1 MLTLGV
7 AMTIIAF
14 LPPLPLILVLCAIV
28 GFVYGPIAPIYNYV
42 MQTRAPQ
49 HLRGRVVGVM
59 GSLAYAAGPLG
70 LVLAGPLADAA
81 GLHATFLALSL
92 PMLLLG
98 LVALSLPALRDL
110 DRDPTADPGERRRTW
125 VVKRKRCRGTRVT
138 QTTTRTSRSLVYQQ
152 VLDPVAHSLAWSS
165 LVAAIPLLLLF
176 VLLGVLRVTAWV
188 ASLISLAVAIVVA
201 VLVYGM
207 PIGQTLLAGTEG
219 AAFGF
224 FPILWIVINAIW
236 VYQLTVETGHFD
248 VLRRSFASV
257 SDDQRIQAVLIAF
270 SFGAL
275 LEALAGFGTPVA
287 VTSVMLMAL
296 GFKPLKAAAL
306 ALSPTPRPWPSA
318 RWPPRSSRWA
328 RSPNC
333 RATRSVRWSAG
344 RRRSWRCSFPLSWSR
359 SSTAGEASGRPGPR
373 RSCAGSSSRSP
384 STPPPTSSR
393 CRWPTWSR
401 RCCRP
406 PRWSCWSASGAPA
419 GTYTEPAVVAGGA
432 ADEPTPDFAERVEHP
447 DARADVVKAYAPYAI
462 IIAVF
467 VICQI
472 TAVKKLLDK
481 ATVKFQWPALD
492 IVSPKGKPV
501 SLTEF
506 TLNLLTTPGTQML
519 IAGIITMIALKLS
532 VPRAVKAY
540 GTTLHQLRW
549 AIVTVMAV
557 LALAFVMNLS
567 GQTIT
572 LGTWMA
578 AAGGAFAL
586 LSPILGW
593 LGVAVTG
600 SDTSANSLFG
610 ALQVTAANQAGL
622 SDVLMAATNSSGG
635 VLGKMISPQNLAIA
649 AAAVGMNGKEGDIFR
664 RVVVW
669 SVVFLVAAVHPVRAA
684 GLAGAFLDG
693 AVVST
698 RSIEP

>member
-1 MLTLGV
+1 M
-7 AMTIIAF
+7 
-14 LPPLPLILVLCAIV
+14 
-28 GFVYGPIAPIYNYV
+28 
-42 MQTRAPQ
+42 
-49 HLRGRVVGVM
+49 
-59 GSLAYAAGPLG
+59 
-70 LVLAGPLADAA
+70 
-81 GLHATFLALSL
+81 
-92 PMLLLG
+92 
-98 LVALSLPALRDL
+98 
-110 DRDPTADPGERRRTW
+110 
-125 VVKRKRCRGTRVT
+125 
-138 QTTTRTSRSLVYQQ
+138 YQQ
-152 VLDPVAHSLAWSS
+152 VLDPVAESLAWSS
-165 LVAAIPLLLLF
+165 LVATIPLLLLF

-188 ASLISLAVAIVVA
+188 ASLVSLAVAILVA

-236 VYQLTVETGHFD
+236 VYQQTVETGHFD
-248 VLRRSFASV
+248 VLRRSFSRV

-296 GFKPLKAAAL
+296 GFKPMKAAVL
-306 ALSPTPRPWPSA
+306 ALVANTAPVAFGAMATPILTLAKVTELPSDTLGAMVGRQTPILAVFVPLVLVAIVDGWRGIRDTWPAALVCGLVFGVAQYATSNFISVPLADVVASLLSAAAVVLLVRVWHPSRP
-318 RWPPRSSRWA
+318 
-328 RSPNC
+328 
-333 RATRSVRWSAG
+333 
-344 RRRSWRCSFPLSWSR
+344 
-359 SSTAGEASGRPGPR
+359 
-373 RSCAGSSSRSP
+373 
-384 STPPPTSSR
+384 
-393 CRWPTWSR
+393 
-401 RCCRP
+401 
-406 PRWSCWSASGAPA
+406 
-419 GTYTEPAVVAGGA
+419 YTEPAVVAGGA

-447 DARADVVKAYAPYAI
+447 DTRADVVKAYAPYAI

-472 TAVKKLLDK
+472 SAVKSLLDK
-481 ATVKFQWPALD
+481 ATVKFKWPGLD

-501 SLTEF
+501 TLTEF

-519 IAGIITMIALKLS
+519 IAGVLTAIVLKLS
-532 VPRAVKAY
+532 VPRVVKAY

-549 AIVTVMAV
+549 AILTVMAV

-600 SDTSANSLFG
+600 SDTSSNSLFG

-622 SDVLMAATNSSGG
+622 SDVLMAASNSSGG

-669 SVVFLVAAVHPVRAA
+669 SLLFLLLMCILSALQASPV
-684 GLAGAFLDG
+684 LSWM
-693 AVVST
+693 VPS
-698 RSIEP
+698 

>member
-1 MLTLGV
+1 
-7 AMTIIAF
+7 
-14 LPPLPLILVLCAIV
+14 
-28 GFVYGPIAPIYNYV
+28 
-42 MQTRAPQ
+42 
-49 HLRGRVVGVM
+49 
-59 GSLAYAAGPLG
+59 
-70 LVLAGPLADAA
+70 
-81 GLHATFLALSL
+81 
-92 PMLLLG
+92 
-98 LVALSLPALRDL
+98 
-110 DRDPTADPGERRRTW
+110 
-125 VVKRKRCRGTRVT
+125 
-138 QTTTRTSRSLVYQQ
+138 VYQQ
-152 VLDPVAHSLAWSS
+152 VLDPVGHSLAWSS

-176 VLLGVLRVTAWV
+176 VLLGVVRVTAWV

-236 VYQLTVETGHFD
+236 VYQQTVETGHFD
-248 VLRRSFASV
+248 VLRRSFSRV

-296 GFKPLKAAAL
+296 GFKPMKAAVL
-306 ALSPTPRPWPSA
+306 ALVANTAPVAFGAMATPILTLAKVTELPSDTLGAMVGRQTPILAVFVPLVLVAIVDGWRGIRETWPAAVTCGLIFGVAQYATSNFISVPLADVVASLLSAAAVVLLVRVWRP
-318 RWPPRSSRWA
+318 SR
-328 RSPNC
+328 
-333 RATRSVRWSAG
+333 
-344 RRRSWRCSFPLSWSR
+344 
-359 SSTAGEASGRPGPR
+359 
-373 RSCAGSSSRSP
+373 
-384 STPPPTSSR
+384 
-393 CRWPTWSR
+393 
-401 RCCRP
+401 
-406 PRWSCWSASGAPA
+406 
-419 GTYTEPAVVAGGA
+419 TYTEPAVVAGGA
-432 ADEPTPDFAERVEHP
+432 ADEPTPEFAQRVEHP
-447 DARADVVKAYAPYAI
+447 DSRADVVKAYAPYAI

-481 ATVKFQWPALD
+481 ATIKFHWPGLD
-492 IVSPKGKPV
+492 VVSPKGKPV
-501 SLTEF
+501 TLTEF

-519 IAGIITMIALKLS
+519 IAGVLTAIVLKLS

-549 AIVTVMAV
+549 AILTVMAV

-572 LGTWMA
+572 LGTWMS

-622 SDVLMAATNSSGG
+622 SDVLMAASNSSGG
-635 VLGKMISPQNLAIA
+635 VLGKMVSPQNLAIA

-669 SVVFLVAAVHPVRAA
+669 SLLFLLLMCILSALQASPV
-684 GLAGAFLDG
+684 LSWM
-693 AVVST
+693 VPS
-698 RSIEP
+698 

>member
-1 MLTLGV
+1 
-7 AMTIIAF
+7 
-14 LPPLPLILVLCAIV
+14 
-28 GFVYGPIAPIYNYV
+28 
-42 MQTRAPQ
+42 
-49 HLRGRVVGVM
+49 
-59 GSLAYAAGPLG
+59 
-70 LVLAGPLADAA
+70 
-81 GLHATFLALSL
+81 
-92 PMLLLG
+92 
-98 LVALSLPALRDL
+98 
-110 DRDPTADPGERRRTW
+110 
-125 VVKRKRCRGTRVT
+125 
-138 QTTTRTSRSLVYQQ
+138 VYQQ
-152 VLDPVAHSLAWSS
+152 VLDPVGHSLAWSS

-188 ASLISLAVAIVVA
+188 ASLISLAVAIAVA

-207 PIGQTLLAGTEG
+207 PIGQSLLAGTEG

-236 VYQLTVETGHFD
+236 VYQQTVETGHFD
-248 VLRRSFASV
+248 VLRRSFSQV

-296 GFKPLKAAAL
+296 GFKPMKAAAL
-306 ALSPTPRPWPSA
+306 ALVANTAPVAFGAMATPILTLAKVTELPSDTLGA
-318 RWPPRSSRWA
+318 MVGRQTPLLSVLVPLALVAIVDGWRGIRETWLPA
-328 RSPNC
+328 LVC
-333 RATRSVRWSAG
+333 GIVFGLGQFATSNFVSVPLADVVASLLSAAAVVLLV
-344 RRRSWRCSFPLSWSR
+344 RIWR
-359 SSTAGEASGRPGPR
+359 PR
-373 RSCAGSSSRSP
+373 R
-384 STPPPTSSR
+384 
-393 CRWPTWSR
+393 
-401 RCCRP
+401 
-406 PRWSCWSASGAPA
+406 
-419 GTYTEPAVVAGGA
+419 TYTEAAVVAGGA
-432 ADEPTPDFAERVEHP
+432 ADTPTPEFARRVEHP
-447 DARADVVKAYAPYAI
+447 DSRADVVKAYAPYAI

-481 ATVKFQWPALD
+481 ATIKFGWPGLD
-492 IVSPKGKPV
+492 VVSPKGKPV

-519 IAGIITMIALKLS
+519 IAGVLTMFVLKLS

-622 SDVLMAATNSSGG
+622 SDVLMAASNSSGG

-664 RVVVW
+664 RVVIW
-669 SVVFLVAAVHPVRAA
+669 SV
-684 GLAGAFLDG
+684 AFL
-693 AVVST
+693 ALLCVLSALQASPVLSWMVP
-698 RSIEP
+698 S